1 MEKPSDQRCFG
12 DVMKW
17 SDRCQEHFFPWR
29 SKSSGDGKGARIA
42 EAGITEAWPG
52 YELERSA
59 PRYHLLVYPIEGSG
73 NVCTAKQTCTVSR
86 EQVLIVPAGT
96 PFGYRPLR
104 SRWHFLWFHL
114 GMDDGWQPVHLNRV
128 VVRKTAQTGPLGRL
142 MEDFLRESR
151 GRGPTAEKAAALY
164 SELILLYIRREL
176 GQYEE
181 ETDTG
186 FQTLLQHI
194 WHKVNR
200 DLKRA
205 WTVESLADE
214 MGMSTSHF
222 HRLVRE
228 TQRVSPMKMVT
239 RLRMERAQELLIMH
253 DVPINVISEQVG
265 YHNPYAFAVA
275 FKRFSGVTPG
285 EFRKR
290 R

>member
-1 MEKPSDQRCFG
+1 
-12 DVMKW
+12 MKW
-17 SDRCQEHFFPWR
+17 SQRCQEHFFPWR
-29 SKSSGDGKGARIA
+29 AKSSDGGKERAIT

-59 PRYHLLVYPIEGSG
+59 PRYHLLVYPLEGSG
-73 NVCTAKQTCTVSR
+73 QVYTAKQVHTVSR

-96 PFGYRPLR
+96 PFGYRPAR
-104 SRWHFLWFHL
+104 GRWHFLWFHL
-114 GMDDGWQPVHLNRV
+114 SGEEGWQQLQTHHVM
-128 VVRKTAQTGPLGRL
+128 VRKTVMTGPLGRL

-151 GRGPTAEKAAALY
+151 GRGPTAQKASALY
-164 SELILLYIRREL
+164 AELIVLYIRREL
-176 GQYEE
+176 GENEE

-186 FQTLLQHI
+186 FRNLLNHT
-194 WHKVNR
+194 WHKVGT
-200 DLKRA
+200 DLKRL
-205 WTVESLADE
+205 WTVESLAHE

-228 TQRVSPMKMVT
+228 SQNVSPMKMVT

-253 DVPINVISEQVG
+253 DVPISVIAEQVG
-265 YHNPYAFAVA
+265 YRNPFAFAMA

>member
-1 MEKPSDQRCFG
+1 VEKATDQRSFG

-17 SDRCQEHFFPWR
+17 SDRCREHFFPWR

-59 PRYHLLVYPIEGSG
+59 PRYHLLVYPMEGFG
-73 NVCTAKQTCTVSR
+73 NVCTARQSYTVSR

-96 PFGYRPLR
+96 PFGYRPHQ
-104 SRWHFLWFHL
+104 SRWYFLWFHL
-114 GMDDGWQPVHLNRV
+114 SRDDGWQQVQLNRV

-164 SELILLYIRREL
+164 SELILLNIRREL

-186 FQTLLQHI
+186 FQSLLQHI

-200 DLKRA
+200 DLRRA

-214 MGMSTSHF
+214 MGMSSSHF

-228 TQRVSPMKMVT
+228 TQSVSPMKMVT

-265 YHNPYAFAVA
+265 YQNPYAFAVA